1 MNTNK
6 LMNIID
12 EFYEKTG
19 IPCFETSEDII
30 EFLSDKSNESEYRI
44 KTFSQNVD
52 INELNKTIEFMFGL
66 C

>member
-12 EFYEKTG
+12 KFYEKTG
-19 IPCFETSEDII
+19 IPYFETSEDII

-44 KTFSQNVD
+44 KTFHKISISMN
-52 INELNKTIEFMFGL
+52 
-66 C
+66 

>member
-12 EFYEKTG
+12 KFYEKTG
-19 IPCFETSEDII
+19 IPYFKTSEDII

-44 KTFSQNVD
+44 KTFSQNAD
-52 INELNKTIEFMFGL
+52 INELNKTIGFMFGL

>member
-1 MNTNK
+1 MNTLR
-6 LMNIID
+6 LMYIID
-12 EFYEKTG
+12 EFYEETG

-52 INELNKTIEFMFGL
+52 INELNKTIKFVFGL

>member
-19 IPCFETSEDII
+19 ISYFETSEDII

-44 KTFSQNVD
+44 KTFSQNAD
-52 INELNKTIEFMFGL
+52 INELNKTIGFMFGL